1 MLAPITPAPAMTMD
15 GIEAEIIA
23 ARVRQN
29 VARPANCLF
38 PVDREVRLLPIF
50 DPGRYGFSPFAVP
63 TLVTAVLMLLF
74 GAGVLARRVS
84 RVAGAFFAMT
94 AAAFVWLG
102 RFTLMYCAKD
112 AVVALFWSRAAYF
125 GVPFLAPAIYH
136 FTAEMLRIAKERRG
150 AIISAWTIAAIF
162 SFLGVT
168 GVLVV
173 RVQQFWWGYY
183 PQYSL
188 LIAPP
193 FLLFFFGYLIISLV
207 EFIRAYPKSRGI
219 EKKRIHLLL
228 IAFAV
233 AYLGCV
239 DYVPKFGIAVYP
251 FGYVALLGFVVIVA
265 VAFRKYDLVPITPS
279 LAAREIIGTMADVL
293 FVCDRDGRI
302 EFANTAA
309 ERVLGYRAES
319 LVGRQFDELLVT
331 RADDPFSESL
341 RRRSI
346 RNMERRFASSDG
358 RAVDLMMSLAPV
370 LHHGEPAGVVI
381 LGRDMRE
388 QKDAEREVRK
398 AVTLLE
404 STLDSTADGILVIG
418 DGGRVLTYNK
428 RFVDMWQVPPELLE
442 AGDDRGLITCVLGQ
456 LVDPEH
462 FLRTIDTLYAQPEA
476 ESFELLE
483 FKDGRRFERY
493 SIGRSVEGVANV
505 RVWSFRDVT
514 SRFTAEAALRESE
527 LRYRL
532 LFEQNA
538 AGVCV
543 SELTG
548 SIVDCNLTYA
558 AMLGFSRS
566 ELVGRDA
573 GELFVRPNERTE
585 LLSLLQDAQTLNSV
599 EVELRRKDG
608 RSIWALKN
616 VTLVG
621 DRVHTTV
628 VDISDR
634 KRAEEQIEFHAY
646 HDVLTNLPNRKLFA
660 DRLTQSISRARR
672 SGKSLAVMFVDLD
685 HFKSIN
691 DTLGHETGDELLLE
705 MAGRLTANVRE
716 YDTVARLGGD
726 EFTIILAELRQPE
739 DAVNVAEKVR
749 RAIEQ
754 PLSIAGTLIEVSASI
769 GIALYPDDGAD
780 SESLL
785 RNADSAMYRAKEAG
799 RNTYQLCTD
808 DMKRRAVE
816 RLSLETRL
824 RRAIN
829 EGQLVLHYQP
839 QISLTNG
846 SVIGVEALVRWN
858 DPERGLVHPS
868 AFIPLAEESRLILPL
883 GEWVLRTACTQMHSW
898 LDAGLELPMM
908 SVNLSLR
915 QIQQYDIVESVRRVL
930 AETGLDAGSL
940 ELEITETAAMQN
952 AEATVEVL
960 QALRELGVSIAIDDF
975 GTGYSSLNYLKRFP
989 ITAVKIDRAFVRD
1002 LATSDG
1008 DAAIVSAVVGIAR
1021 ALKLRVIAEGVE
1033 TEEQL
1038 SFLRRR
1044 NCDAAQGYLFS
1055 RPVAAATLPERLAE
1069 HRFDERVLKLHV

>member
-1 MLAPITPAPAMTMD
+1 
-15 GIEAEIIA
+15 
-23 ARVRQN
+23 
-29 VARPANCLF
+29 
-38 PVDREVRLLPIF
+38 LLHIL
-50 DPGRYGFSPFAVP
+50 DSTRYGFSPFAVP
-63 TLVTAVLMLLF
+63 TLVTAALMLLF
-74 GAGVLARRVS
+74 GASVLARRPS
-84 RVAGAFFAMT
+84 RMAGAFFAMT
-94 AAAFVWLG
+94 AAAFVWLVA
-102 RFTLMYCAKD
+102 FTFVYCAKD
-112 AVVALFWSRAAYF
+112 AATALFWSRVAYF
-125 GVPFLAPAIYH
+125 GVPFLAPSIYH
-136 FTAEMLRIAKERRG
+136 FTAEMLRITKARRG
-150 AIISAWTIAAIF
+150 AIVASWALAALF

-168 GVLVV
+168 GALVV

-183 PQYSL
+183 PRYSL

-193 FLLFFFGYLIISLV
+193 FLLFFFGYLIIAMV
-207 EFIRAYPKSRGI
+207 EFARAYPKSRGV
-219 EKKRIHLLL
+219 EKKRIRLLL
-228 IAFAV
+228 LAFAV

-239 DYVPKFGIAVYP
+239 DYLPKFGISVYP
-251 FGYVALLGFVVIVA
+251 FGYAALFGFVVIVA
-265 VAFRKYDLVPITPS
+265 IAFRKYDLVAITPS

-293 FVCDRDGRI
+293 FVCDRSGRI
-302 EFANTAA
+302 EFANAAA

-319 LVGRQFDELLVT
+319 LVGRQFVELLET
-331 RADDPFSESL
+331 SDDDPFTESI

-346 RNMERRFASSDG
+346 HNMERRFTASDG
-358 RAVDLMMSLAPV
+358 HAVDLMMSLAPV
-370 LHHGEPAGVVI
+370 LQHGEPAGVVI

-388 QKDAEREVRK
+388 QKDAEREARK

-418 DGGRVLTYNK
+418 DGGRILTYNK
-428 RFVDMWQVPPELLE
+428 RFVDMWHIPAELLE
-442 AGDDRGLITCVLGQ
+442 ASDDRGLITCVLDQ
-456 LVDPEH
+456 LLDPHH
-462 FLRTIDTLYAQPEA
+462 FLRTIDSLYAQPEA
-476 ESFELLE
+476 ESFELIE

-493 SIGRSVEGVANV
+493 SIGRAVEGVANI

-514 SRFTAEAALRESE
+514 SRFAAEAALRESE

-538 AGVCV
+538 AGVYV
-543 SELTG
+543 SELAG
-548 SIVDCNLTYA
+548 VIEDCNLTYA
-558 AMLGFSRS
+558 AMLGFQRA
-566 ELVGRDA
+566 ELIGSNA
-573 GELFVRPNERTE
+573 GDLFVRPADRAE
-585 LLSLLQDAQTLNSV
+585 LLSLLHDAQTLNSV
-599 EVELRRKDG
+599 EVELRKKDG
-608 RSIWALKN
+608 TSIWALKN
-616 VTLVG
+616 LTLAG

-646 HDVLTNLPNRKLFA
+646 HDVLTNLPNRKLFT

-691 DTLGHETGDELLLE
+691 DTLGHEMGDELLLE
-705 MAGRLTANVRE
+705 MARRLSANVRE

-726 EFTIILAELRQPE
+726 EFTIVLSELRQPE

-749 RAIEQ
+749 SAIEQ
-754 PLSIAGTLIEVSASI
+754 PLSIAGTSIEISASI

-780 SESLL
+780 AESLL

-824 RRAIN
+824 RRAIT

-839 QISLTNG
+839 QISLTTG
-846 SVIGVEALVRWN
+846 GVIGVEALVRWN

-883 GEWVLRTACTQMHSW
+883 GEWVLRTACTQMRAW
-898 LDAGLELPMM
+898 QDAGLDLPMM

-915 QIQQYDIVESVRRVL
+915 QFQQYDIVQSVRHVL
-930 AETGLDAGSL
+930 AETGLDAAAL

-952 AEATVEVL
+952 AESTVEVL

-1002 LATSDG
+1002 LATSEG
-1008 DAAIVSAVVGIAR
+1008 DAAIITAVVGIAR
-1021 ALKLRVIAEGVE
+1021 ALNLRVIAEGVE

-1055 RPVAAATLPERLAE
+1055 RPVSAAALPDCLFE
-1069 HRFDERVLKLHV
+1069 HPLDERVVRLHV

>member
-1 MLAPITPAPAMTMD
+1 MSHILD
-15 GIEAEIIA
+15 SS
-23 ARVRQN
+23 
-29 VARPANCLF
+29 
-38 PVDREVRLLPIF
+38 
-50 DPGRYGFSPFAVP
+50 RYGFSPFAVP
-63 TLVTAVLMLLF
+63 TLVTAALMLIF
-74 GAGVLARRVS
+74 GASVLARRMS

-94 AAAFVWLG
+94 AAASLWLIA
-102 RFTLMYCAKD
+102 FTFMYCAKD
-112 AVVALFWSRAAYF
+112 AATALFWSRAAYL

-136 FTAEMLRIAKERRG
+136 FTVEMLRIGRERR
-150 AIISAWTIAAIF
+150 AAIGAAWGMSAVF
-162 SFLGVT
+162 SAVAVT
-168 GVLVV
+168 GLLVE
-173 RVQQFWWGYY
+173 RVQLFWWGYY
-183 PQYSL
+183 PRYSA
-188 LIAPP
+188 IVAPP
-193 FLLFFFGYLIISLV
+193 FLLFFFGYLIASLV
-207 EFIRAYPKSRGI
+207 EFLRAYPKSRGV
-219 EKKRIHLLL
+219 EKKRIRLL
-228 IAFAV
+228 IIAFGV

-239 DYVPKFGIAVYP
+239 DYLPKFGISVYP
-251 FGYVALLGFVVIVA
+251 FGYAALLGFVVIVA
-265 VAFRKYDLVPITPS
+265 VAFRKYDLVAITPS

-302 EFANTAA
+302 EFANAAA
-309 ERVLGYRAES
+309 ERVLGFRVER
-319 LVGRQFDELLVT
+319 LVGRQFQELL
-331 RADDPFSESL
+331 AAGDDEAFAESF
-341 RRRSI
+341 RRNSI
-346 RNMERRFASSDG
+346 RNMERRFTGSDG
-358 RAVDLMMSLAPV
+358 REVDLMMSLAPV
-370 LHHGEPAGVVI
+370 LQHGEPAGIVI

-418 DGGRVLTYNK
+418 DGGRVLTHNR
-428 RFVDMWQVPPELLE
+428 RFVEMWHIPPDLLQMR
-442 AGDDRGLITCVLGQ
+442 DDRGLIECVLDQ

-462 FLRTIDTLYAQPEA
+462 FLRTVDILYSQPEA

-493 SIGRSVEGVANV
+493 SIGRTVAGVANV

-514 SRFTAEAALRESE
+514 ARFAAEAALRESE

-543 SELTG
+543 TETSGTIL
-548 SIVDCNLTYA
+548 DCNLTFA
-558 AMLGFSRS
+558 MMLGYARASLIGRNANELYVRRS
-566 ELVGRDA
+566 DRDDLVEMLRDS
-573 GELFVRPNERTE
+573 T
-585 LLSLLQDAQTLNSV
+585 TLNSV
-599 EVELRRKDG
+599 EVELKKQDEQ
-608 RSIWALKN
+608 SMWALMN
-616 VTLVG
+616 LTLV
-621 DRVHTTV
+621 DERIHATV

-646 HDVLTNLPNRKLFA
+646 HDVLTNLPNRKLFT
-660 DRLTQSISRARR
+660 DRLTHSLSRARR

-691 DTLGHETGDELLLE
+691 DTLGHESGDELLLQ
-705 MAGRLTANVRE
+705 MARRLRE
-716 YDTVARLGGD
+716 NIRDDDTVARLGGD
-726 EFTIILAELRQPE
+726 EFTIILAELRHPE
-739 DAVNVAEKVR
+739 DAINVAEKLIKAVER
-749 RAIEQ
+749 
-754 PLSIAGTLIEVSASI
+754 PLSISGTSIEVSASI
-769 GIALYPDDGAD
+769 GIAIYPDDGAD
-780 SESLL
+780 AESLL

-824 RRAIN
+824 RRAIT

-839 QISLTNG
+839 QISLSSG
-846 SVIGVEALVRWN
+846 AAIGVEALVRWN

-883 GEWVLRTACTQMHSW
+883 GEWVLHTACAQMQTWHSQG
-898 LDAGLELPMM
+898 LDLPLM

-915 QIQQYDIVESVRRVL
+915 QFQQNDIVQTVRRVL
-930 AETGLDAGSL
+930 ADTGLDASSL

-952 AEATVEVL
+952 AETTVDVL
-960 QALRELGVSIAIDDF
+960 QALRQLGVSIAIDDF

-989 ITAVKIDRAFVRD
+989 ITAVKIDRAFIRD
-1002 LATSDG
+1002 LATSEG

-1038 SFLRRR
+1038 TFLRRR
-1044 NCDAAQGYLFS
+1044 SCDAAQGYLFS
-1055 RPVAAATLPERLAE
+1055 RPVSAAALPDRLNN
-1069 HRFDERVLKLHV
+1069 HRFDESPLRMHL

>member
-1 MLAPITPAPAMTMD
+1 VQHILDTS
-15 GIEAEIIA
+15 
-23 ARVRQN
+23 
-29 VARPANCLF
+29 
-38 PVDREVRLLPIF
+38 
-50 DPGRYGFSPFAVP
+50 RYGVSPFAVP
-63 TLVTAVLMLLF
+63 TLVTAALMLVF
-74 GAGVLARRVS
+74 GTSVLARRAS

-94 AAAFVWLG
+94 AAAFLWLVA
-102 RFTLMYCAKD
+102 FTFMYCAKD
-112 AVVALFWSRAAYF
+112 AATALFWARLAYL
-125 GVPFLAPAIYH
+125 GVPFLAPSIYH

-150 AIISAWTIAAIF
+150 AIIAGWATAVIF
-162 SFLGVT
+162 SALAVT
-168 GVLVV
+168 GMLVE
-173 RVQQFWWGYY
+173 RVQLFWWGFY
-183 PQYSL
+183 PRYSVL
-188 LIAPP
+188 VAPP

-207 EFIRAYPKSRGI
+207 EFLRAYPKSRGI
-219 EKKRIHLLL
+219 EKKRIRLLL
-228 IAFAV
+228 IAFVV

-239 DYVPKFGIAVYP
+239 DYLPKFGIAVYP

-265 VAFRKYDLVPITPS
+265 IAFRKYDLVAITPS

-302 EFANTAA
+302 EFANAAA
-309 ERVLGYRAES
+309 ERVLGYPADT
-319 LVGRQFDELLVT
+319 LVGRQFEELLI
-331 RADDPFSESL
+331 AGEDDPFAESF

-346 RNMERRFASSDG
+346 RNIERRFAGSDG
-358 RAVDLMMSLAPV
+358 RQVDLMMSLAPV
-370 LHHGEPAGVVI
+370 VHHGEPAGVVI

-388 QKDAEREVRK
+388 QKDAEREVRR

-404 STLDSTADGILVIG
+404 STLESTADGILVIG
-418 DGGRVLTYNK
+418 DGGRVLTHNQ
-428 RFVDMWQVPPELLE
+428 RFADMWRIPADLLE
-442 AGDDRGLITCVLGQ
+442 AKDDSGLITHVLDQ

-462 FLRTIDTLYAQPEA
+462 FLRTVESLYAQPEA

-493 SIGRSVEGVANV
+493 SIGRAVEGMANV

-514 SRFTAEAALRESE
+514 SRFAAEAALRESE

-543 SELTG
+543 SEVSG
-548 SIVDCNLTYA
+548 AIVDCNMTFA
-558 AMLGFSRS
+558 SMLGYPRS
-566 ELVGRDA
+566 ELIGLDA
-573 GELFVRPNERTE
+573 GELYAKPSQRTD
-585 LLSLLQDAQTLNSV
+585 LMSVLGDSPTLNSV
-599 EVELRRKDG
+599 ELELRKKDG
-608 RSIWALKN
+608 QSIWGLMN
-616 VTLVG
+616 LTMVG
-621 DRVHTTV
+621 DRIHTTV

-646 HDVLTNLPNRKLFA
+646 HDVLTHLPNRKLFT

-672 SGKSLAVMFVDLD
+672 SSKPLAVMFVDLD

-691 DTLGHETGDELLLE
+691 DTLGHEAGDELLLE
-705 MAGRLTANVRE
+705 MAIRLRANVRDD
-716 YDTVARLGGD
+716 DTVARLGGD

-739 DAVNVAEKVR
+739 DAVNVAEKIIKAV
-749 RAIEQ
+749 EQ
-754 PLSIAGTLIEVSASI
+754 PLSIAGTSIEVSASI
-769 GIALYPDDGAD
+769 GIALYPEDGSDA
-780 SESLL
+780 ESLL

-824 RRAIN
+824 RRAITD
-829 EGQLVLHYQP
+829 GQLVLHYQP
-839 QISLTNG
+839 QVSLTSG
-846 SVIGVEALVRWN
+846 MVIGVEALVRWN

-868 AFIPLAEESRLILPL
+868 AFIPMAEESRLILPL
-883 GEWVLRTACTQMHSW
+883 GEWVLLTACTQMRTW
-898 LDAGLELPMM
+898 LDAGIELPLM

-915 QIQQYDIVESVRRVL
+915 QFQQYDIVQSVRRVL
-930 AETGLDAGSL
+930 AETGLDAAAL

-952 AEATVEVL
+952 AETTVEVL

-989 ITAVKIDRAFVRD
+989 ITAVKIDRAFIRD
-1002 LATSDG
+1002 LATSEG

-1055 RPVAAATLPERLAE
+1055 RPVSAAVLPERLTEHHFAE
-1069 HRFDERVLKLHV
+1069 RAVHLHM

>member
-1 MLAPITPAPAMTMD
+1 VSHILD
-15 GIEAEIIA
+15 SS
-23 ARVRQN
+23 
-29 VARPANCLF
+29 
-38 PVDREVRLLPIF
+38 
-50 DPGRYGFSPFAVP
+50 RYGFSPFAVP
-63 TLVTAVLMLLF
+63 TLVTAALMLIF
-74 GAGVLARRVS
+74 GASVLARRMS

-94 AAAFVWLG
+94 AAASLWLIA
-102 RFTLMYCAKD
+102 FTFMYCAKD
-112 AVVALFWSRAAYF
+112 AATALFWSRAAYL

-136 FTAEMLRIAKERRG
+136 FTVEMLRIGRERR
-150 AIISAWTIAAIF
+150 AAIGAAWGMSAVF
-162 SFLGVT
+162 SAVAVT
-168 GVLVV
+168 GLLVE
-173 RVQQFWWGYY
+173 RVQLFWWGYY
-183 PQYSL
+183 PRYSA
-188 LIAPP
+188 IVAPP
-193 FLLFFFGYLIISLV
+193 FLLFFFGYLIASLV
-207 EFIRAYPKSRGI
+207 EFLRAYPKSRGV
-219 EKKRIHLLL
+219 EKKRIRLL
-228 IAFAV
+228 IIAFGV

-239 DYVPKFGIAVYP
+239 DYLPKFGISVYP
-251 FGYVALLGFVVIVA
+251 FGYAALLGFVVIVA
-265 VAFRKYDLVPITPS
+265 VAFRKYDLVAITPS

-302 EFANTAA
+302 EFANAAA
-309 ERVLGYRAES
+309 ERVLGFRVER
-319 LVGRQFDELLVT
+319 LVGRQFQELL
-331 RADDPFSESL
+331 AAGDDEAFAESF
-341 RRRSI
+341 RRNSI
-346 RNMERRFASSDG
+346 RNMERRFTGSDG
-358 RAVDLMMSLAPV
+358 REVDLMMSLAPV
-370 LHHGEPAGVVI
+370 LQHGEPAGIVI

-418 DGGRVLTYNK
+418 DGGRVLTHNR
-428 RFVDMWQVPPELLE
+428 RFVEMWHIPPDLLQMR
-442 AGDDRGLITCVLGQ
+442 DDRGLIECVLDQ

-462 FLRTIDTLYAQPEA
+462 FLRTVDILYSQPEA

-493 SIGRSVEGVANV
+493 SIGRTVAGVANV

-514 SRFTAEAALRESE
+514 ARFAAEAALRESE

-543 SELTG
+543 TETSGTIL
-548 SIVDCNLTYA
+548 DCNLTFA
-558 AMLGFSRS
+558 MMLGYARASLIGRNANELYVRRS
-566 ELVGRDA
+566 DRDDLVEMLRDS
-573 GELFVRPNERTE
+573 T
-585 LLSLLQDAQTLNSV
+585 TLNSV
-599 EVELRRKDG
+599 EVELKKQDEQ
-608 RSIWALKN
+608 SMWALMN
-616 VTLVG
+616 LTLV
-621 DRVHTTV
+621 DERIHATV

-646 HDVLTNLPNRKLFA
+646 HDVLTNLPNRKLFT
-660 DRLTQSISRARR
+660 DRLTHSLSRARR

-691 DTLGHETGDELLLE
+691 DTLGHESGDELLLQ
-705 MAGRLTANVRE
+705 MARRLRE
-716 YDTVARLGGD
+716 NIRDDDTVARLGGD
-726 EFTIILAELRQPE
+726 EFTIILAELRHPE
-739 DAVNVAEKVR
+739 DAINVAEKLIKAVER
-749 RAIEQ
+749 
-754 PLSIAGTLIEVSASI
+754 PLSISGTSIEVSASI
-769 GIALYPDDGAD
+769 GIAIYPDDGAD
-780 SESLL
+780 AESLL

-824 RRAIN
+824 RRAIT

-839 QISLTNG
+839 QISLSSG
-846 SVIGVEALVRWN
+846 AAIGVEALVRWN

-883 GEWVLRTACTQMHSW
+883 GEWVLHTACAQMQTWHSQG
-898 LDAGLELPMM
+898 LDLPLM

-915 QIQQYDIVESVRRVL
+915 QFQQNDIVQTVRRVL
-930 AETGLDAGSL
+930 ADTGLDASSL

-952 AEATVEVL
+952 AETTVDVL
-960 QALRELGVSIAIDDF
+960 QALRQLGVSIAIDDF

-989 ITAVKIDRAFVRD
+989 ITAVKIDRAFIRD
-1002 LATSDG
+1002 LATSEG

-1038 SFLRRR
+1038 TFLRRR
-1044 NCDAAQGYLFS
+1044 SCDAAQGYLFS
-1055 RPVAAATLPERLAE
+1055 RPVSAAALPDRLNN
-1069 HRFDERVLKLHV
+1069 HRFDESPLRMHL